1 MDFLK
6 KFKGLLLDATVGLVK
21 QYQSKSIDLVK
32 LEAAACYVR
41 GVQLLRR
48 QVLLL
53 AAVLFLMATAAVGVI
68 VVPLVWLALAPWPM
82 GTKLWL
88 ALLLGVLDIGIPLGI
103 LAHLLSE
110 KKWMELSKSDELME
124 SVMKKD

>member
-41 GVQLLRR
+41 GIQLLRQ
-48 QVLLL
+48 QVLIL
-53 AAVLFLMATAAVGVI
+53 AAVLFLVATAAVSVI
-68 VVPLVWLALAPWPM
+68 VVPLVWLALAPWPIGM
-82 GTKLWL
+82 KLWL
-88 ALLLGVLDIGIPLGI
+88 ALLLGVLDIGLPLGI
-103 LAHLLSE
+103 LAYLLSE
-110 KKWMELSKSDELME
+110 KKWMELSKSDALME
-124 SVMKKD
+124 SVMKKG

>member
-6 KFKGLLLDATVGLVK
+6 KFKELFLAATVDLVK

-41 GVQLLRR
+41 GVQLLRG
-48 QVLLL
+48 QILLL
-53 AAVLFLMATAAVGVI
+53 AAILFLVATAAVSVI
-68 VVPLVWLALAPWPM
+68 VVPLVWLALAPWPAEV
-82 GTKLWL
+82 KLWL
-88 ALLLGVLDIGIPLGI
+88 VVLLGILDIGLPLGI

-110 KKWMELSKSDELME
+110 KKWMALSKSDELME

>member
-6 KFKGLLLDATVGLVK
+6 KFKELFLDATVGLIK

-41 GVQLLRR
+41 GIQLLRR

-53 AAVLFLMATAAVGVI
+53 AAILFLVATAAVGVI
-68 VVPLVWLALAPWPM
+68 VVPFVWLTLAPWPI
-82 GTKLWL
+82 GVKLWL
-88 ALLLGVLDIGIPLGI
+88 ALFLGVLDISLPLGI
-103 LAHLLSE
+103 LAHHLSE